1 MAHNTQPIRN
11 ERDRTRRVLSQ
22 TFLNDPGAL
31 GRVVRAAAPGRG
43 DLVLEVGAGDGRLTR
58 RLAEAAGRVVAYEV
72 DPAFATALAVPENVA
87 VRHQDFLTARP
98 PREPFAVVGNIPY
111 ALTAP
116 IVQWCLRA
124 PALTS
129 ATLVTQLEYARKR
142 TGDYGRWSRLTVAT
156 WPEFHWG
163 LYGRISRR
171 AFRPVPRV
179 DSGIL
184 RLSRRPAPLVPG
196 RARAAYRS
204 FVDLGFGGGGGSL
217 HASLRQ
223 RYPARKVDGAFRAAR
238 LDMSTVV
245 GHVWPEQWLLLFRLL
260 GAPPGLGLAKR
271 GG

>member
-1 MAHNTQPIRN
+1 VAQHNQRIRT

-22 TFLNDPGAL
+22 TFLHDPGAL
-31 GRVVRAAAPGRG
+31 DRVVRAAGLGRT
-43 DLVLEVGAGDGRLTR
+43 DLVIEVGAGDGRLTR
-58 RLAEAAGRVVAYEV
+58 RLAEAAGRVEAYEV
-72 DPAFATALAVPENVA
+72 DPALVTALVVPGNVGI
-87 VRHQDFLTARP
+87 RHQDFLTARP
-98 PREPFAVVGNIPY
+98 PREPFALVGNIPY

-124 PALTS
+124 PTLTS

-156 WPEFHWG
+156 WPGFHWG
-163 LYGRISRR
+163 LSGRLSRR

-184 RLSRRPAPLVPG
+184 RLERRPVPLIPNE
-196 RARAAYRS
+196 RMAAYRS
-204 FVDLGFGGGGGSL
+204 FVDLGFGGVGGSL

-223 RYPARKVDGAFRAAR
+223 RYPSRRVDGAFRAAR
-238 LDMSTVV
+238 LEVSTVV

-260 GAPPGLGLAKR
+260 TR
-271 GG
+271 